1 MSFWDYLYSEEHE
14 PLHFSRLANKIRLKP
29 AFLCLS
35 PLMAEDIGMT
45 IIYPHS
51 LPLTIYICTLSF
63 SFVLCHFHLYFAR
76 GTFRTLGLVRGTFRT
91 LGYAH
96 NITRDKMAI
105 ITKTL
110 TKLLCNNLDIPKL
123 EDACYFNTC
132 KHLDSLFILSKL
144 SYLLLQL
151 W

>member
-51 LPLTIYICTLSF
+51 LPPTYNLHLYFVIFICT
-63 SFVLCHFHLYFAR
+63 LYFAR

-96 NITRDKMAI
+96 NITRDKVAI